1 MESRL
6 KNATLETLSYSYKW
20 LKENNE
26 KLKEQT
32 DAKIAAGRKANP
44 DFMKGVDEI
53 IIKAK
58 AFQLGDNAIKIGE
71 KAPNFEL
78 PNP

>member
-1 MESRL
+1 M
-6 KNATLETLSYSYKW
+6 K
-20 LKENNE
+20 